1 MEDLAVF
8 VALNHSDSFRK
19 YLVKLKKKMYRLR
32 VGPYGE
38 KL

>member
-19 YLVKLKKKMYRLR
+19 YLVKLKKKNVPAKGRS
-32 VGPYGE
+32 VW
-38 KL
+38 

>member
-19 YLVKLKKKMYRLR
+19 YLVKLKKNVPAKGRS
-32 VGPYGE
+32 VW
-38 KL
+38 